1 MAKDKKPEAPPLSPE
16 LRAVLERHAIIEP
29 APTPDLAS
37 LIGAVRR
44 MGGALTIRSLGDLG
58 YAATVEMDGG
68 SFDAGDDHP
77 ALAVAQA
84 FAQALTATFP
94 AQTGLFD
101 DERPAYRTAARAIRR
116 LADMGATVTVGGR

>member
-1 MAKDKKPEAPPLSPE
+1 MAKEKKPEAPPLSPE
-16 LRAVLERHAIIEP
+16 LRAVLERHDIIEP
-29 APTPDLAS
+29 ATTPDLAS

-44 MGGALTIRSLGDLG
+44 MGGSLTIRSLGDLG

-94 AQTGLFD
+94 TQSGLFD
-101 DERPAYRTAARAIRR
+101 DERPAHRAARELVAMC
-116 LADMGATVTVGGR
+116 ASVGGGR